1 MQQRVACT
9 EQAVRFLI
17 CVARE
22 CRVRLR
28 KDALLYALIGFYSLG
43 GLIFLGL
50 TSTTEMISYQFYFD
64 QWPAVFAV
72 FLPLM
77 AVIIDL
83 SMLILRFDRRR
94 LLAYRRVFS
103 ARRVASLVS
112 GVLLMMGLMVFQ
124 GTFTSIKNAL
134 PTLEGGFRYDK
145 IQADIDA
152 WIYFG
157 LDPWRLLHA
166 VAGYDVVLAIVEFN
180 YSVAWFIICF
190 GALFF
195 VLTSPAADGIRQ
207 RYMLLFLFV
216 WVICGNVLAGMFLSA
231 GPAFYGAVTGDHA
244 RFAAL
249 TAFLAS
255 SQWANSAAHYQ
266 SYLWSLYEQGTPG
279 LASGISAFPSV
290 HVGLITLNAYFMA
303 ERSRSLGILGFT
315 YVGFVQLS
323 SVYLGWHYAIDGYVS
338 FMIVTLAYF
347 FASVFWRAPFVFIR
361 RSDAAAAS

>member
-22 CRVRLR
+22 CRVRQR

-64 QWPAVFAV
+64 KWPAVFAV

-94 LLAYRRVFS
+94 PLAYRRVFS

-249 TAFLAS
+249 TAFLAL